1 MEVVMMDDGQ
11 AFRTMGNDLDN
22 IITSVIKAYMVLL
35 GNASLPDLALNDFG
49 IIGKY
54 MYPLV
59 Q

>member
-1 MEVVMMDDGQ
+1 MMDDGQ

>member
-1 MEVVMMDDGQ
+1 
-11 AFRTMGNDLDN
+11 MGKDLDHR
-22 IITSVIKAYMVLL
+22 TTTAIKTYMVLL
-35 GNASLPDLALNDFG
+35 GNGSLPDLALNDFG